1 MAGGFLKFLGDVGS
15 LAVYSNISYF
25 YHMTH
30 KKNIFNIFKY
40 GLLSHNY
47 AHSKGIVKV
56 DISDHDVNDRRTR
69 KDPFYNKSLHD
80 YVPFYINPKNPML
93 YVRKNEQDDILL
105 IGVKPMK
112 LLNRS
117 FLITDG
123 NAASDYTNFSDSAT
137 FLASLDWQVL
147 KADYWNSFQDG
158 KRKRCAEVLIPTSVP
173 LTDIGEIVSNNNY
186 SLGYARKAG
195 EGYNINFVVRKEF
208 YF

>member
-1 MAGGFLKFLGDVGS
+1 MAGGFLKFLGDAGS
-15 LAVYSNISYF
+15 LAIYSSTSYF

-30 KKNIFNIFKY
+30 KKNIFNIFRH

-47 AHSKGIVKV
+47 AHNKGIVKV

-93 YVRKNEQDDILL
+93 YVRKADQDDILL

-117 FLITDG
+117 FLVTDG
-123 NAASDYTNFSDSAT
+123 NAASDGTSFSDSAT

-158 KRKRCAEVLIPTSVP
+158 KRKRCAEVLIPNSVP

-195 EGYNINFVVRKEF
+195 EGYNISFVVKKEF